1 MANARLFSL
10 SAARFRVA
18 IVLAVMFIF
27 AAAAGA
33 AGAQS
38 MAVPAYFYPG
48 SYWTQ
53 LDQAGAGVGLA
64 VMNPDS
70 GPGSAPDPNYANA
83 VRSAQASGVHVVGY
97 VYTSYGSRSLA
108 SVESDIN
115 SYYSWY
121 PSLNGIFL
129 DEAST
134 SCVTEPYYA
143 TLNSFV
149 KSKGGTGLTILNPGT
164 QTNQC
169 YEPAADILLTF
180 EGSDSQYVNSYTA
193 PSWVASYPASH
204 FWHVIYGTSTVSAM
218 ASAVQLSKARNA
230 GYVYVTSA
238 TLPNPYD
245 LLPTGP
251 YWSGELSDIASAS
264 TSGGSTGGGGS
275 GGSGGGGRGG
285 SGGSG
290 GGRGGGGG
298 GRHG

>member
-10 SAARFRVA
+10 SAARVRVA
-18 IVLAVMFIF
+18 IVVAVMFIF
-27 AAAAGA
+27 PAAAGA

-70 GPGSAPDPNYANA
+70 GPGSAADPNYANA
-83 VRSAQASGVHVVGY
+83 VRSAQAAGVHVVGY
-97 VYTSYGSRSLA
+97 VYTSYGSRSVA
-108 SVESDIN
+108 AVESDIN
-115 SYYSWY
+115 AYYSWY
-121 PSLNGIFL
+121 PGLNGIFL

-134 SCVTEPYYA
+134 SCASEPYYA

-180 EGSDSQYVNSYTA
+180 EGSDSQYVSSYAA
-193 PSWVASYPASH
+193 PSWVANYPASH

-218 ASAVQLSKARNA
+218 AQAVQLSKARNA

-245 LLPTGP
+245 LLPTGS
-251 YWSGELSDIASAS
+251 YWSDEFSDIAAAP
-264 TSGGSTGGGGS
+264 TSGGSSGGG
-275 GGSGGGGRGG
+275 GGGGRGG

-290 GGRGGGGG
+290 GGGGGG
-298 GRHG
+298 GRGGGHHG

>member
-1 MANARLFSL
+1 MVQTWRLPL
-10 SAARFRVA
+10 SAVRVRVGL
-18 IVLAVMFIF
+18 VLAVLLTF
-27 AAAAGA
+27 AAAAQA
-33 AGAQS
+33 ASAQN

-53 LDQAGAGVGLA
+53 LDQAGSGVGVA

-70 GPGSAPDPNYANA
+70 GPGPALDPNYAA
-83 VRSAQASGVHVVGY
+83 ALHWAQAAGIHMVGY
-97 VYTSYGSRSLA
+97 VYTSYASRPLSA
-108 SVESDIN
+108 VEADIN
-115 SYYSWY
+115 AYYSWY

-134 SCVTEPYYA
+134 NCANEPYYA
-143 TLNSFV
+143 SLNAYV

-180 EGSDSQYVNSYTA
+180 EGSDSQYVSSYSA
-193 PSWVASYPASH
+193 PSWVMSYPASH
-204 FWHVIYGTSTVSAM
+204 FWHVIYATSSVSAM
-218 ASAVQLSKARNA
+218 ATAVQLSKARNA

-251 YWSGELSDIASAS
+251 YWSGELSDIASG
-264 TSGGSTGGGGS
+264 TSGAGGGGDT
-275 GGSGGGGRGG
+275 GSGGGG
-285 SGGSG
+285 S
-290 GGRGGGGG
+290 
-298 GRHG
+298 HHH

>member
-1 MANARLFSL
+1 MANAVLFSL
-10 SAARFRVA
+10 SAARFRTA
-18 IVLAVMFIF
+18 TVLAVMFIF

-64 VMNPDS
+64 VMNPNS
-70 GPGSAPDPNYANA
+70 GPGTAADPNYANA
-83 VRSAQASGVHVVGY
+83 VRSAQASGVRVAGY

-108 SVESDIN
+108 AVESDIN
-115 SYYSWY
+115 AYYSWY

-134 SCVTEPYYA
+134 SCSDEPYYA
-143 TLNSFV
+143 TLNSFI

-180 EGSDSQYVNSYTA
+180 EGSDTEYVNSYTA

-218 ASAVQLSKARNA
+218 ANAVQLSKSRNA

-245 LLPTGP
+245 LLPTAP
-251 YWSGELSDIASAS
+251 YWSDELSDIASAP
-264 TSGGSTGGGGS
+264 TGGGTTGGGGS
-275 GGSGGGGRGG
+275 GGSGGSGGT
-285 SGGSG
+285 GGSG
-290 GGRGGGGG
+290 GGGHGGGGG
-298 GRHG
+298 HHH